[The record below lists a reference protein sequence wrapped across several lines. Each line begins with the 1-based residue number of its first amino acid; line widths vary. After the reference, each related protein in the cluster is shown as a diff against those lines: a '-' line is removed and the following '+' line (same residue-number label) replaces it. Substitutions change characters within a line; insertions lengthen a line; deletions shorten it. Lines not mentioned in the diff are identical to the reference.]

1 MKERADR
8 PGGLLFLCGGSHFKK
23 SLKEKNHD
31 LCYNQFTGPAVFDLF
46 PKEGLP
52 CISPAI

>member
-1 MKERADR
+1 MKEPEDR
-8 PGGLLFLCGGSHFKK
+8 PGGLHVLLYGSHFKE
-23 SLKEKNHD
+23 SLKQKNRG

-46 PKEGLP
+46 LKEGFP